1 MPKQIILN
9 AEQLAA
15 IAAGA
20 LQAYEQQAPGRSPQ
34 STPNRKRDLAVFVS
48 RFNTT
53 TGEPRDSWAKIHEMF
68 GGSRQSNNLRVRRVL
83 AFIDQYQYA
92 QEAQDESHKSE

>member
-48 RFNTT
+48 RFNTV

-68 GGSRQSNNLRVRRVL
+68 GGSRQLNNFRVRRVL
-83 AFIDQYQYA
+83 TFVDQYVA
-92 QEAQDESHKSE
+92 QMEAQDEDKPQ